1 MPVRHRAAS
10 PQSPAPKGELR
21 DGFKFGAGRLALDLA
36 ATLPGRFTSP
46 ADQLQTTN
54 DLSRWLVAAGLTE
67 QPQQASPEE
76 LVAARELR
84 EGIYR
89 LAVARTRGESFSARD
104 RAIVNRWAAEPPP
117 APQLGPRGLMWAGA
131 GVRGQLSAVARE
143 AAELLG
149 GPRSERV
156 RACPQDGCGTVFLDT
171 STAGK
176 RRFCG
181 KTACANKTARKQA
194 PKAPPAP
201 QRKRTR

>member
-1 MPVRHRAAS
+1 VDR
-10 PQSPAPKGELR
+10 
-21 DGFKFGAGRLALDLA
+21 
-36 ATLPGRFTSP
+36 
-46 ADQLQTTN
+46 LQTTN
-54 DLSRWLVAAGLTE
+54 DLSRWLVAAGLTA

-104 RAIVNRWAAEPPP
+104 RAIVNRWASEPPP

-149 GPRSERV
+149 GPLAERV
-156 RACPQDGCGTVFLDT
+156 RICPQDGCAAVFLDE

-181 KTACANKTARKQA
+181 KTACANKSARAASA
-194 PKAPPAP
+194 PRRRA
-201 QRKRTR
+201 R